1 MNVLGMNSESIKGGF
16 MTTVAIEVVRGLVN
30 GAIKTVTPKELVTA
44 IRDDTSLWGIA
55 SGDINEYTKSLPL
68 SDLSMIS
75 DVKKVVDAQYGGF
88 DTVVLKWLQ
97 SDHPIL
103 YNIIV
108 NTPDGRGRIWLKKQI
123 DDILE
128 GVQNGSK

>member
-1 MNVLGMNSESIKGGF
+1 MLGMNSKSIKSGF

-30 GAIKTVTPKELVTA
+30 GAIKTVTPKELVAA
-44 IRDDTSLWGIA
+44 IREDTSLWGIA
-55 SGDINEYTKSLPL
+55 SDDIGEYTKSLPL
-68 SDLSMIS
+68 SDLSMIA
-75 DVKKVVDAQYGGF
+75 DVKKVVDAEYGGF

-97 SDHPIL
+97 SDHQIL

-108 NTPDGRGRIWLKKQI
+108 NTPEDRGRVWLKKQI

-128 GVQNGSK
+128 GVQNGNK